1 MELIMTVETR
11 KSEIKNV
18 FNNWKLKNSSVVK
31 NSFNDKNFKLYERDV
46 LKVTED
52 WRTIKCND
60 RKTYPFG
67 SNHSNVW
74 NHEWS
79 EQFSEYEF
87 NEWNESNSNTNNK
100 SYWTDEVCNL
110 ISRHKDDFDS
120 DEEYESRLNDCLE
133 ISNKYN

>member
-1 MELIMTVETR
+1 MELIMIVETR
-11 KSEIKNV
+11 KSFVEKM
-18 FNNWKLKNSSVVK
+18 LKKSPVVK
-31 NSFNDKNFKLYERDV
+31 KKSSFTKPNLTRFYDRDV
-46 LKVTED
+46 LEETKD